1 MPSCAPTAGLSGSW
15 IGYDNTSSYSSGGN
29 NAFLGGL
36 LTYGEFGVGACGS
49 CTGYDTTQLRLPQA
63 AVPCSAVFRYTTVGK
78 ARVSSLV

>member
-49 CTGYDTTQLRLPQA
+49 CTGYNTTTSSSGG
-63 AVPCSAVFRYTTVGK
+63 SALF
-78 ARVSSLV
+78 SSFSIYDSWESKG